1 MINDFI
7 GYYLCVVNAVAF
19 LMYGM
24 DKQKAKRRKWRI
36 PEATLLGIAAAGGSI
51 GAWIGMKT
59 FHHKTKHLIF
69 QIGVPVLICIHVC
82 ILMYFVFK

>member
-1 MINDFI
+1 MINDFM

-24 DKQKAKRRKWRI
+24 DKQKAKRR
-36 PEATLLGIAAAGGSI
+36 IAAAGGSI

-59 FHHKTKHLIF
+59 FHHKTKHLKF